1 MVEQAVI
8 EKGIG
13 KLGIIGDVHAED
25 VRLESSLRFLVNQGC
40 AKIVC
45 TGDIIDG
52 PGCPNRSVEL
62 LKAFEV
68 VTVRGNHDRWIIE
81 NKARH
86 VKNAHNIKD
95 LSRSTL
101 DYLNLLPSQ
110 AKFLFGKIRVLL
122 CHGVGKNDLKK
133 VWPGTRQFAAL
144 KSRELDRI
152 ICEENF
158 DDMINGHIHFR
169 TMVHFKKLTLINAG
183 TISGEFS
190 PGCTL
195 VDFDEKVINGFL
207 FEGSDLQLSKSQNL
221 YGENYTIWDNT
232 EAFNG
237 QWEPVTLF

>member
-1 MVEQAVI
+1 MVEQVVI
-8 EKGIG
+8 EKGTG

-133 VWPGTRQFAAL
+133 VWPGT
-144 KSRELDRI
+144 KSVCGI
-152 ICEENF
+152 
-158 DDMINGHIHFR
+158 
-169 TMVHFKKLTLINAG
+169 KK
-183 TISGEFS
+183 
-190 PGCTL
+190 
-195 VDFDEKVINGFL
+195 
-207 FEGSDLQLSKSQNL
+207 
-221 YGENYTIWDNT
+221 
-232 EAFNG
+232 
-237 QWEPVTLF
+237 